1 MSISNLNDAIKKWGN
16 ELTNLFCTPGHD
28 YRSGAGIVLP
38 HDQSSFQKA
47 IELPIA
53 GRSYESA
60 VNLDAK
66 ELAYLEDIV
75 QKTFGT
81 EHVPIGR
88 TAEGFLTGGAFTG
101 PAGEKVTETAK
112 SSWTNVIIPLDIP
125 V

>member
-1 MSISNLNDAIKKWGN
+1 MNDAIKKCN
-16 ELTNLFCTPGHD
+16 NLKNNLFCTLGHL
-28 YRSGAGIVLP
+28 RSGTGIVLP
-38 HDQSSFQKA
+38 HDQSSYQKA

-88 TAEGFLTGGAFTG
+88 TAEGFLTGGSFTG

-112 SSWTNVIIPLDIP
+112 SS
-125 V
+125 

>member
-1 MSISNLNDAIKKWGN
+1 MKYFFFFILISFLYISGYNL
-16 ELTNLFCTPGHD
+16 HD
-28 YRSGAGIVLP
+28 YRSGTGIILP

-47 IELPIA
+47 FDFPIA
-53 GRSYESA
+53 ARSYESA

-88 TAEGFLTGGAFTG
+88 TAEGFLSGGAFTG
-101 PAGEKVTETAK
+101 PSGEKVIETAK
-112 SSWTNVIIPLDIP
+112 SS
-125 V
+125 

>member
-1 MSISNLNDAIKKWGN
+1 MYSFNLNDAIKKCKF
-16 ELTNLFCTPGHD
+16 LKIYLFCTPGHD
-28 YRSGAGIVLP
+28 LRSGTGIVLP
-38 HDQSSFQKA
+38 HDQSSFQKSF
-47 IELPIA
+47 EFPIA

-75 QKTFGT
+75 SKTFGT

-88 TAEGFLTGGAFTG
+88 SAEGFLTGGAFTG

-112 SSWTNVIIPLDIP
+112 SS
-125 V
+125 

>member
-1 MSISNLNDAIKKWGN
+1 MNMFNLNDIITKS
-16 ELTNLFCTPGHD
+16 LTNYYINIFCTPGYGHHD
-28 YRSGAGIVLP
+28 YRSGTGIILP

-47 IELPIA
+47 IELPVA
-53 GRSYESA
+53 GRSYETA
-60 VNLDAK
+60 VNLDSK

-112 SSWTNVIIPLDIP
+112 SS
-125 V
+125 